1 MPSEFS
7 FEVEATLGNARVGRL
22 RTPHGEVETPAF
34 MPVGTH
40 GAVRAMTPQSLL
52 RTGAQILLSNTL
64 HVYLR
69 PGLEVVEAAG
79 GLHRLM
85 GWDGPILT
93 DSGGFQLMS
102 LESLLRIDEGGADL
116 ASPHDGSRHRLTPE
130 RAMEIQ
136 RRLGVDIAMVLD
148 HCPAA
153 DTSDTFKREAMD
165 RSTRWAEICLR
176 QERAPGQA
184 VFGIV
189 QGGTDL
195 SLRRKH
201 LADLAALQPDGL
213 ALGGLAVGEGPAE
226 MDRVVSAIAP
236 ELPGDKPRYLMG
248 VGYPRDL
255 VASVC
260 AGMDLFD
267 CVVPT
272 RHARNGQLF
281 VRPTANADAAE
292 GKGSAT
298 GPGLDRINIANAR
311 HRLDPAPPD
320 PACGCDT
327 CRHHSRAYLRHLY
340 LTREVLYSILA
351 TGHNLAFYQD
361 LMRRLR
367 EAIRA
372 GDTDALENA
381 AGAPSPRS
389 G

>member
-1 MPSEFS
+1 MPEGFS
-7 FEVEATLGNARVGRL
+7 FTVESTCGNARTGTL

-34 MPVGTH
+34 MSVGTH
-40 GAVRAMTPQSLL
+40 GAVRAMTPAALR
-52 RTGAQILLSNTL
+52 RTGAQIILSNTL
-64 HVYLR
+64 HLYLR
-69 PGLEVVEAAG
+69 PGLEIVDAVG

-102 LESLLRIDEGGADL
+102 LESLLRIDDHGADL

-130 RAMEIQ
+130 LAMEIQ

-153 DTSDTFKREAMD
+153 DTSPEFKREAMD

-176 QERAPGQA
+176 QDRAPGQA
-184 VFGIV
+184 MFGIV

-195 SLRRKH
+195 ALRREH
-201 LADLAALQPDGL
+201 LAAIAGLQPDGL
-213 ALGGLAVGEGPAE
+213 ALGGLAVGEGPEE

-236 ELPGDKPRYLMG
+236 EMPADKPRYLMG

-255 VASVC
+255 VASVR
-260 AGMDLFD
+260 GGIDLFD

-281 VRPTANADAAE
+281 TSQ
-292 GKGSAT
+292 G
-298 GPGLDRINIANAR
+298 RINIANAR
-311 HRLDPAPPD
+311 HRLDPGPID
-320 PACGCDT
+320 PACDCDT
-327 CRHHSRAYLRHLY
+327 CRTASRAYLRHLY
-340 LTREVLYSILA
+340 QTREILYSILA
-351 TGHNLAFYQD
+351 THHNLSFYQR
-361 LMRRLR
+361 LMRQLR
-367 EAIRA
+367 TAIRQ
-372 GDTDALENA
+372 GDEEALRRLQTQH
-381 AGAPSPRS
+381 G